1 MLWCAVCMA
10 CDAGTA
16 LRAQGWPSNTELYLP
31 AFFFFLFQ
39 FQVRVA
45 QSCVAQAGLQF
56 TV

>member
-31 AFFFFLFQ
+31 AFFFLFQ